1 VLLVSAPLSM
11 TDIVLGKF
19 LGLFT
24 FLLVIIALVALMPLS
39 LAVGTSLD
47 YGLLAGYVAGLA
59 LLAAS
64 FAAVSLFVSC
74 LTEHPIAAAIGS
86 SAALLAM
93 LLIGDAAGEG
103 LRARGWGVAAS
114 LAQVLSPVRNFEPF
128 GRGMLDTHAIAC
140 SLLLTAAF
148 LALAIRQLDAR
159 RLRG

>member
-1 VLLVSAPLSM
+1 
-11 TDIVLGKF
+11 
-19 LGLFT
+19 
-24 FLLVIIALVALMPLS
+24 MPLS
-39 LAVGTSLD
+39 LAFGTRLD
-47 YGLLAGYVAGLA
+47 YGLLAGYAGGLA

-74 LTEHPIAAAIGS
+74 LTEHPIAAAIG
-86 SAALLAM
+86 ACAVLLGM

-114 LAQVLSPVRNFEPF
+114 LAQVLSPIRNFEPF
-128 GRGMLDTHAIAC
+128 GRGLLDTYAVAC

-148 LALAIRQLDAR
+148 LALAIRQLDAQ